1 LEGKRQK
8 VNTTNTQ
15 LLGKTTNHKPIT
27 TMLEQTIFTWLSVAL
42 ALAAAGAIA
51 GFLAGLLGVGGGI
64 VIVPVLYSILPLL
77 HAPENARMHIAVATS
92 LASVRAHYRNGG
104 IDVAIVRRLAPTL
117 FLGAALGAALGG
129 KISSDILAG
138 LFALLALLVAI
149 KTAFARDDMVLCRTF
164 PRGAVASAIGF
175 CIGALSVLMGIG
187 GGAIGVPIL
196 VSCKLSILRAVGT
209 RRPLAF

>member
-1 LEGKRQK
+1 
-8 VNTTNTQ
+8 
-15 LLGKTTNHKPIT
+15 
-27 TMLEQTIFTWLSVAL
+27 
-42 ALAAAGAIA
+42 
-51 GFLAGLLGVGGGI
+51 VGGGI

-138 LFALLALLVAI
+138 WLVC
-149 KTAFARDDMVLCRTF
+149 L
-164 PRGAVASAIGF
+164 IGF
-175 CIGALSVLMGIG
+175 AG
-187 GGAIGVPIL
+187 GNKNRFCP
-196 VSCKLSILRAVGT
+196 
-209 RRPLAF
+209 RRYGSLQHLPAR